1 MENRAHAI
9 VVGLFT
15 LLLGAGVVLIVMWFS
30 GDTEK
35 RAIYRLESQ
44 YSVTGLNMQAPV
56 RFRGVEVG
64 RVETI
69 AFAGDKA
76 RTITIDVSVRA
87 DTPITRGTYAQLG
100 SQGVTGLA
108 YVILDDDGDKTQALS
123 SDESRKSPIPVR
135 RSFIEEVS
143 GSGKALVTDA
153 SEVARRLNT
162 LLDEK
167 NQAQLMRT
175 LASLD
180 AATRGIA
187 DVARKLEPAM
197 HDVPA
202 MTREARQA
210 LTRADTLLGNMN
222 KLTVELTQRVDTLER
237 VSKSAEQ
244 VGGAAESISGATVSE
259 TLPRINVLL
268 EELARDSRALERLL
282 TQINDQPSSLVFG
295 RPAVVPG
302 PGEAGFNPRGGA
314 AQ

>member
-35 RAIYRLESQ
+35 RETYRLESQ
-44 YSVTGLNMQAPV
+44 YSVTGLNLQAPV

-64 RVETI
+64 RVDSI
-69 AFAGDKA
+69 SFGSDKA
-76 RTITIDVSVRA
+76 RTIAIEVSVKA

-108 YVILDDDGDKTQALS
+108 YIILDDEGDKAQPLS
-123 SDESRKSPIPVR
+123 SEESRKSPILVR
-135 RSFIEEVS
+135 RSFIDEVS
-143 GSGKALVTDA
+143 GSGKDLVA
-153 SEVARRLNT
+153 GANEVARRLNA
-162 LLDEK
+162 LLNEK
-167 NQAQLMRT
+167 NQAQLIKT
-175 LASLD
+175 LTSLD
-180 AATRGIA
+180 AATRGVA
-187 DVARKLEPAM
+187 DLSRKLEPAM
-197 HDVPA
+197 RDVPA
-202 MTREARQA
+202 MTRDARQA
-210 LTRADTLLGNMN
+210 LARADTLLSNMN

-244 VGGAAESISGATVSE
+244 VGGAAESFSGAAVSE
-259 TLPRINVLL
+259 TLPRINALL
-268 EELARDSRALERLL
+268 EELARNSRNLDRLL
-282 TQINDQPSSLVFG
+282 SQINDQPSSLVFG
-295 RPAVVPG
+295 RPSVAPG